1 MAKITRNVRQQ
12 YENYIAV
19 KSGAL
24 EESMCLM
31 HSALLSE
38 VAEDNADKIVRGSV
52 ISLNAEGKFVLGLP
66 EGEGNVYPMPMF
78 SKKNAFD
85 PDVMTGAVGASTG
98 KVLAL
103 STVGGMLPGYVATGA
118 FELESSEYDK
128 DADYAVNTALVSD
141 ANGKVTAAASNA
153 IYGSA
158 KTVLG
163 IVSKVPSRSKASFDV
178 YGTENNR
185 ICFWPVFFPPKR
197 G

>member
-1 MAKITRNVRQQ
+1 MAITRKVKQQ
-12 YENYIAV
+12 YEHYIAV

-31 HSALLSE
+31 HNAPLSE
-38 VAEDNADKIVRGSV
+38 NESDAADKIVRGSV

-66 EGEGNVYPMPMF
+66 EGSGNVYPMPMF

-85 PDVMTGAVGASTG
+85 PDVMTGAVGAATG
-98 KVLAL
+98 HVLAK
-103 STVGGMLPGYVATGA
+103 STVGGALPGYVATGA

-128 DADYAVNTALVSD
+128 EATFEVNTALVSTD
-141 ANGKVTAAASNA
+141 DGKVTAAASNA
-153 IYGSA
+153 IYGAS

-163 IVSKVPSRSKASFDV
+163 IVSKVPFRSKASFDV